1 MGFPLSQTPAYS
13 FVKTLLELHIAGYNS
28 RSGRLPRAFGR
39 IKRVCRMISSPA
51 DTLFSVV
58 SAPVFLFVGHGVG
71 QNVMFS

>member
-1 MGFPLSQTPAYS
+1 
-13 FVKTLLELHIAGYNS
+13 
-28 RSGRLPRAFGR
+28 
-39 IKRVCRMISSPA
+39 MISSPA